1 MEKHLLQS
9 NQTLWNGDG
18 HTGTVALYALD
29 SLLHVGTIDRFQYL
43 LTKAVFACFDHGSFE
58 TDAVKKDDVATGIHC
73 LSSIIHDCIFPC
85 IFPSQPQAQASL
97 RPCTAKAIP
106 ATPERTIQ
114 SLAQSI
120 GLIAISIPLGAS
132 CCCPTAVGMRNH
144 SQDILVGVTS
154 FSLDKRY
161 MLIYIYVYTYAYVF
175 ISIYAIK
182 GTFRMLI

>member
-1 MEKHLLQS
+1 M
-9 NQTLWNGDG
+9 
-18 HTGTVALYALD
+18 
-29 SLLHVGTIDRFQYL
+29 
-43 LTKAVFACFDHGSFE
+43 
-58 TDAVKKDDVATGIHC
+58 
-73 LSSIIHDCIFPC
+73 FPC

-120 GLIAISIPLGAS
+120 GLIAISIPLGAF

-161 MLIYIYVYTYAYVF
+161 MLIYIYVYIRICIYIYICDQGNFQNAYIDFFNSSVF
-175 ISIYAIK
+175 ISPCAQQNQSTPQVTEVIILRPSQDAEDFP
-182 GTFRMLI
+182 GHCHWCFRQKLRSR